1 MNKVRYSSIG
11 MLGVMVLMLSGCLR
25 LEVATPDK
33 PITINMNVKIE
44 HEIQI
49 KVDRQVEELLKDNA
63 DLFGE
68 VLTKPQTTN

>member
-11 MLGVMVLMLSGCLR
+11 MLGLMVLMLSGCLR